1 MTKAK
6 QQKGNRIGK
15 QRQMLMD
22 NKGSAIVMV
31 LVAIAFVS
39 IMGSMVMYSTFYNYK
54 MKVVDRSAKDTFY
67 SADLAM
73 EEIRVGL
80 KKDVAQIFSKAYSET
95 LENFTEENR
104 EGKNAYFINTYRQEL
119 IDFLRTSSNSQKYE
133 VSILQGYLTNAA
145 VNIGEYGAFIDS
157 TTSAML
163 PYTDGIRLK
172 DVRLTYTDRE
182 GYVSIIE
189 TDFLL
194 PYPNLGLGDTYEFP
208 DIDEYCLIANRKFE
222 IKGVPENKNSI
233 YMKGS
238 VYGGKEGVVI
248 GPRVTMLVQSEE
260 EELEN
265 GRRDKFITDGEIIL
279 GNMDNGAT
287 SYTPVFMTSENIS
300 LWASGVELNGTK
312 TPAEVTVSGS
322 NYWRDFFR
330 NLLGINGGIEET
342 IFNAAWEWLRQA
354 FPWLPGMNT
363 ETTTEVENNNLML
376 MGESYIQ
383 DDITISA
390 SDAKVHLG
398 GTYTG
403 FGNTTTKAKN
413 SSSIIINGS
422 NATID
427 MSELDE
433 LNLGGNTYIG
443 TSKLNVADVAEA
455 GRKNEDVKMGNA
467 VASKIEQL
475 AYLVPAECV
484 GFDVVNG
491 KTVVGKNP
499 VNVKDESYVQFM
511 ENKEQNPE
519 AYKEVNLNLIDGTVG
534 KPLSNYGAS
543 YEKVFFKADQE
554 TVWAYYYL
562 RFSSTADASRF
573 FADYY
578 KASPE
583 EIDKYLGQYI
593 KTFNIGTLT
602 SDKMNIV
609 GNMIT
614 KAEDGTTKLHPAT
627 VGVDSD
633 VNNNKQIELNK
644 KYAECSNQF
653 MSLCK
658 KLTDDYSNLT
668 SKERNA
674 NVYENLINTEL
685 IAQYKKNDIFLDSYI
700 VFENDIADTYAILI
714 LGEESPIEETEDIKN
729 GLGSEESPIE
739 VTEAIEKAFEYAGIA
754 NDQRNRQKVHLIVSE
769 RPLTVSSNLIFNG
782 TIITKYDM
790 TIQNSSATFGV
801 TDQMDNVMTGKIS
814 VTYGGEVKEI
824 KALNLFRNSKDS
836 DLLDEEVTGEENTIT
851 ADKLVVYE
859 NWTKK

>member
-1 MTKAK
+1 MKNTRTGKNIIMQNKK
-6 QQKGNRIGK
+6 QTLLK
-15 QRQMLMD
+15 D

-54 MKVVDRSAKDTFY
+54 MKIVDRSAKDTFY

-73 EEIRVGL
+73 DEIRAGL
-80 KKDVAQIFSKAYSET
+80 KKDVAVVFSSAYEEALQELGTENSED
-95 LENFTEENR
+95 
-104 EGKNAYFINTYRQEL
+104 KNNVFINKYREKL
-119 IDFLRTSSNSQKYE
+119 IRLFKTNEDAQKYQL
-133 VSILQGYLTNAA
+133 SILQGYLSNPAS
-145 VNIGEYGAFIDS
+145 NKGEVGAFVDS
-157 TTSAML
+157 TTCAML

-172 DVRLTYTDRE
+172 DVHLTYTDEE

-222 IKGVPENKNSI
+222 IKGVPDNKNSI

-260 EELEN
+260 EKLEN
-265 GRRDKFITDGEIIL
+265 GRKDKFITDGEIIL
-279 GNMDNGAT
+279 GNIDNGAT
-287 SYTPVFMTSENIS
+287 SYTPVFMTSEDIS

-312 TPAEVTVSGS
+312 TPPEITVSGS
-322 NYWRDFFR
+322 NYWRDFLK
-330 NLLGINGGIEET
+330 NLLGINGGIEEA

-354 FPWLPGMNT
+354 FPWLPGMND
-363 ETTTEVENNNLML
+363 ETTKVVEHNNLML

-383 DDITISA
+383 DDITINS

-475 AYLVPAECV
+475 AYLVPAECI
-484 GFDVVNG
+484 GFDVENG

-511 ENKEQNPE
+511 ENKEQNPD

-562 RFSSTADASRF
+562 KFSSTADASRF
-573 FADYY
+573 FAEYY
-578 KASPE
+578 EASPE

-593 KTFNIGTLT
+593 NTFNIGTLT

-614 KAEDGTTKLHPAT
+614 RAEDGTTQLHSAT
-627 VGVDSD
+627 VGVHSNEEGAAEID
-633 VNNNKQIELNK
+633 NTKQIELNK

-658 KLTDDYSNLT
+658 KLTNNYDNLT
-668 SKERNA
+668 ANERKA
-674 NVYENLINTEL
+674 DVYENLINTEL
-685 IAQYKKNDIFLDSYI
+685 IDQYVKNGIFSSTYV
-700 VFENDIADTYAILI
+700 VFENETAQTYAILV
-714 LGEESPIEETEDIKN
+714 LEGDGSPIDVTTAMQKALETIGKNNPEERE
-729 GLGSEESPIE
+729 
-739 VTEAIEKAFEYAGIA
+739 
-754 NDQRNRQKVHLIVSE
+754 KVHLIVSQ
-769 RPLTVSSNLIFNG
+769 RPLTVTSNFAFEG
-782 TIITKYDM
+782 TIITKDAM
-790 TIQNSSATFGV
+790 TIQNNSASFEV
-801 TDQMDNVMTGKIS
+801 TNLMDDVMLGSIT
-814 VTYGGEVKEI
+814 VTYAEEEKEI
-824 KALNLFRNSKDS
+824 EALNLFRDAKGSNI
-836 DLLDEEVTGEENTIT
+836 LGEETEDEDAIT

>member
-1 MTKAK
+1 MAEVKK
-6 QQKGNRIGK
+6 QKRNRIGK

-73 EEIRVGL
+73 EEIREGL
-80 KKDVAQIFSKAYSET
+80 KKDVAKIFSEAYGET
-95 LENFTEENR
+95 LENFSEESGEN
-104 EGKNAYFINTYRQEL
+104 KNVHFINIYREKL
-119 IDFLRTSSNSQKYE
+119 ISSFKTNENTQQYE
-133 VSILQGYLTNAA
+133 ISILQRYLSNPSA
-145 VNIGEYGAFIDS
+145 NRGEFGAFVDS
-157 TTSAML
+157 TTCAML

-172 DVRLTYTDRE
+172 DVRLTYTDQE

-222 IKGVPENKNSI
+222 SKGVPENKNSI

-312 TPAEVTVSGS
+312 TP
-322 NYWRDFFR
+322 
-330 NLLGINGGIEET
+330 
-342 IFNAAWEWLRQA
+342 
-354 FPWLPGMNT
+354 T
-363 ETTTEVENNNLML
+363 EDNSMTEAENNNLML
-376 MGESYIQ
+376 KGESYIQ
-383 DDITISA
+383 DDITINA

-413 SSSIIINGS
+413 SSSIVVNGS

-427 MSELDE
+427 MSELNE

-443 TSKLNVADVAEA
+443 TSKLNVTDVAEA
-455 GRKNEDVKMGNA
+455 TRKNEDVKMGNA

-614 KAEDGTTKLHPAT
+614 RAEDGTTQLHSAT
-627 VGVDSD
+627 VGVNTEEEGVAEID
-633 VNNNKQIELNK
+633 NTKQIELNK

-653 MSLCK
+653 TSLCR
-658 KLTDDYSNLT
+658 KLTINYDNLT
-668 SKERNA
+668 ANERNA
-674 NVYENLINTEL
+674 DVYENLINTEL
-685 IAQYKKNDIFLDSYI
+685 IDQYVTKGFFANSYV
-700 VFENDIADTYAILI
+700 VFENEIAQTFAILI
-714 LGEESPIEETEDIKN
+714 LEGNGSPID
-729 GLGSEESPIE
+729 
-739 VTEAIEKAFEYAGIA
+739 VTTAMGEALDTINKDNQE
-754 NDQRNRQKVHLIVSE
+754 NRKKVHLIVSQ
-769 RPLTVSSNLIFNG
+769 RPLTVTSNFDFEG
-782 TIITKYDM
+782 TIITKDAM
-790 TIQNSSATFGV
+790 TIQNNSASFEV
-801 TDQMDNVMTGKIS
+801 TNLMDDVMLGSIK
-814 VTYGGEVKEI
+814 VTYGGEEKKIE
-824 KALNLFRNSKDS
+824 ALSLFRDAKSSNI
-836 DLLDEEVTGEENTIT
+836 LGDETEDEDTIT

>member
-1 MTKAK
+1 MAEAK
-6 QQKGNRIGK
+6 KQKGNRIGK

-73 EEIRVGL
+73 EEIREGL
-80 KKDVAQIFSKAYSET
+80 KKDVAKIFSEAYGET
-95 LENFTEENR
+95 LENFGEESG
-104 EGKNAYFINTYRQEL
+104 EDKNVYFINKYREKL
-119 IDFLRTSSNSQKYE
+119 IRSFKTNENEQQYE
-133 VSILQGYLTNAA
+133 ISILQRYLSNPSA
-145 VNIGEYGAFIDS
+145 NRGEYGAFIDS

-172 DVRLTYTDRE
+172 DVRLTYTDEE

-248 GPRVTMLVQSEE
+248 GPRVTMLVQCEE

-354 FPWLPGMNT
+354 FPWLPGMND

-383 DDITISA
+383 DDITINA

-614 KAEDGTTKLHPAT
+614 RAEDGTTQLHSAT
-627 VGVDSD
+627 VGVYTEEEGVAEID
-633 VNNNKQIELNK
+633 NTKQIELNK

-653 MSLCK
+653 TSLCR
-658 KLTDDYSNLT
+658 KLTINYDNLT
-668 SKERNA
+668 ANERNA
-674 NVYENLINTEL
+674 DVYENLINTEL
-685 IAQYKKNDIFLDSYI
+685 IKQYVTKGFFANSYV
-700 VFENDIADTYAILI
+700 VFENETAQTFAILI
-714 LGEESPIEETEDIKN
+714 LEGNGSPIDVTTAMGEALDTIHKN
-729 GLGSEESPIE
+729 NQE
-739 VTEAIEKAFEYAGIA
+739 
-754 NDQRNRQKVHLIVSE
+754 NREKVHLIVSQ
-769 RPLTVSSNLIFNG
+769 RPLMVTSNFAFKG
-782 TIITKYDM
+782 TIITKDAM
-790 TIQNSSATFGV
+790 TIQNNSASFEV
-801 TDQMDNVMTGKIS
+801 TNLMDDVMLGSIK
-814 VTYGGEVKEI
+814 VTYGGEEKKIE
-824 KALNLFRNSKDS
+824 ALSLFRDAKSSNI
-836 DLLDEEVTGEENTIT
+836 LGDETEDEDTIT

>member
-1 MTKAK
+1 MAEAK
-6 QQKGNRIGK
+6 KQKGNRIGK

-73 EEIRVGL
+73 EEIREGL
-80 KKDVAQIFSKAYSET
+80 KKDVAKIFSEAYGET
-95 LENFTEENR
+95 LEHFGEESG
-104 EGKNAYFINTYRQEL
+104 EDKNVCFINKYREKL
-119 IDFLRTSSNSQKYE
+119 IRSFKTNENEQQYE
-133 VSILQGYLTNAA
+133 ISILQRYLSNPSA
-145 VNIGEYGAFIDS
+145 NRGEYGAFIDS

-172 DVRLTYTDRE
+172 DVRLTYTDEE

-312 TPAEVTVSGS
+312 TP
-322 NYWRDFFR
+322 
-330 NLLGINGGIEET
+330 
-342 IFNAAWEWLRQA
+342 
-354 FPWLPGMNT
+354 T
-363 ETTTEVENNNLML
+363 EDNFMTEAENNNLML
-376 MGESYIQ
+376 KGESYIQ
-383 DDITISA
+383 DDITINA

-614 KAEDGTTKLHPAT
+614 RAEDGTTHLHSAT
-627 VGVDSD
+627 VGVYTEEEGVAEID
-633 VNNNKQIELNK
+633 NTKQIELNK

-653 MSLCK
+653 TSLCR
-658 KLTDDYSNLT
+658 KLTINYDNLT
-668 SKERNA
+668 ANERNA
-674 NVYENLINTEL
+674 DVYENLINTEL
-685 IAQYKKNDIFLDSYI
+685 IDQYVTKGFFSNSYV
-700 VFENDIADTYAILI
+700 VFENEIAQTFAILV
-714 LGEESPIEETEDIKN
+714 LEGNGSPIDVTTAMGEALDTINKN
-729 GLGSEESPIE
+729 NQE
-739 VTEAIEKAFEYAGIA
+739 
-754 NDQRNRQKVHLIVSE
+754 NREKVHLIVSQ
-769 RPLTVSSNLIFNG
+769 RPLMVTSNFAFEG
-782 TIITKYDM
+782 TIITKDAM
-790 TIQNSSATFGV
+790 TIQNNSASFEV
-801 TDQMDNVMTGKIS
+801 TNLMDDVMLGSIK
-814 VTYGGEVKEI
+814 VTYGGEEKKIE
-824 KALNLFRNSKDS
+824 ALSLFRDAKSSNI
-836 DLLDEEVTGEENTIT
+836 LDDETEDEDAIT